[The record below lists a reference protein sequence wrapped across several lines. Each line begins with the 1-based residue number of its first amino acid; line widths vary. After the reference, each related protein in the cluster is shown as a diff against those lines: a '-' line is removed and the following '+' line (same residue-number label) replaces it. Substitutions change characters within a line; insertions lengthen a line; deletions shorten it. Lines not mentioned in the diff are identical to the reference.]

1 MDGGSRTFEENTFG
15 AKRLLP
21 SLGRGRGWGGKTMA
35 AAVIRQ
41 KGPAGFL
48 QSDLR
53 RTAAA
58 YSPTW
63 WGSTIGDG
71 GLNFSVR
78 NGKRWYPAAIATA
91 ICYLREI
98 THAVRQSEHAFFVCF
113 PFCISS

>member
-1 MDGGSRTFEENTFG
+1 MYQEVSPHEERGERGAAKSPQGRKDGINRDVSDGRT
-15 AKRLLP
+15 
-21 SLGRGRGWGGKTMA
+21 
-35 AAVIRQ
+35 IRTDTDTDTDTQ
-41 KGPAGFL
+41 KGSGSTL
-48 QSDLR
+48 TRSLR

-78 NGKRWYPAAIATA
+78 NGKRWFPAAIATA

-98 THAVRQSEHAFFVCF
+98 LGTLNEIF
-113 PFCISS
+113 